1 MCESFAR
8 LLFSSTQ
15 VAAFEPEP
23 FVVNANCTVGDVHAL
38 LDSIPTVCGRMAKE
52 SPDPQ
57 PQARGA
63 GSTTEPAS
71 SHWDTWALMHERP
84 RRRWRDMT
92 DDSET
97 DEDAVVRS
105 VAPGPTAAARAVDA
119 NAVATAGAAN
129 FDQAA
134 PANAGDAMVGPEAA
148 AAGAG
153 VGECAANPAH
163 AMVGPEAAGA
173 GVCAA
178 TPRTVRICE
187 VALGIFV
194 NAAGERCD
202 RCLILVKF
210 SVAQVSIVSFNLKC
224 MP

>member
-1 MCESFAR
+1 
-8 LLFSSTQ
+8 
-15 VAAFEPEP
+15 
-23 FVVNANCTVGDVHAL
+23 
-38 LDSIPTVCGRMAKE
+38 
-52 SPDPQ
+52 
-57 PQARGA
+57 
-63 GSTTEPAS
+63 
-71 SHWDTWALMHERP
+71 
-84 RRRWRDMT
+84 MT

-105 VAPGPTAAARAVDA
+105 VALGPTAAARAVDA
-119 NAVATAGAAN
+119 NAVAAAGAAN

-134 PANAGDAMVGPEAA
+134 PANAGDAVVGPEAA

-163 AMVGPEAAGA
+163 AMAGPEAAAAGA
-173 GVCAA
+173 GVCTA
-178 TPRTVRICE
+178 TPRIVRICE

-194 NAAGERCD
+194 NTAGERCD

>member
-1 MCESFAR
+1 
-8 LLFSSTQ
+8 
-15 VAAFEPEP
+15 
-23 FVVNANCTVGDVHAL
+23 
-38 LDSIPTVCGRMAKE
+38 MA
-52 SPDPQ
+52 
-57 PQARGA
+57 
-63 GSTTEPAS
+63 
-71 SHWDTWALMHERP
+71 
-84 RRRWRDMT
+84 

-119 NAVATAGAAN
+119 NAVATAGATN

-134 PANAGDAMVGPEAA
+134 PANADDAMVGPEAA
-148 AAGAG
+148 AASAG

-163 AMVGPEAAGA
+163 AMAGPETAAAGA
-173 GVCAA
+173 GVCPA
-178 TPRTVRICE
+178 TPRIVRICE

-194 NAAGERCD
+194 NTAGGRCD
-202 RCLILVKF
+202 RCLIPVKF